1 MSINGLSALPFALM
15 WETQS
20 EFTAQCSLLRCAFA
34 KNMCGSLPAH
44 CESSPLV
51 HALVSCVVASM
62 CRSGGFDDFGL
73 LPELLTAIAEMDWL
87 YVVT

>member
-1 MSINGLSALPFALM
+1 
-15 WETQS
+15 
-20 EFTAQCSLLRCAFA
+20 
-34 KNMCGSLPAH
+34 MCGSLPCAAPR
-44 CESSPLV
+44 SLRKLTLV
-51 HALVSCVVASM
+51 HALVSCVVESM

>member
-1 MSINGLSALPFALM
+1 
-15 WETQS
+15 
-20 EFTAQCSLLRCAFA
+20 
-34 KNMCGSLPAH
+34 
-44 CESSPLV
+44 
-51 HALVSCVVASM
+51 M